1 VVGDLSIV
9 ESMPSTAMLIS
20 RLPVRSEVVLGFVP
34 LPVHFFLSLEH
45 SHQLAAL
52 TLVLISGVYLGYA
65 FKDGRPRV
73 IATEL
78 PAALGFAGAAWLGL
92 NGFAAL
98 IIVAL
103 VVHGVW
109 GLLHHNLMKADL
121 PRWYIPFCAAIDW
134 GLAACLL
141 AIWSF
146 GF

>member
-1 VVGDLSIV
+1 
-9 ESMPSTAMLIS
+9 MPSTPMLIS
-20 RLPVRSEVVLGFVP
+20 RLPVRFGLVLGFVP

-52 TLVLISGVYLGYA
+52 TVVLISGVYIGYA

-78 PAALGFAGAAWLGL
+78 LAALGFAGAAWLGL
-92 NGFAAL
+92 NGFPVLIIAAL
-98 IIVAL
+98 AL
-103 VVHGVW
+103 HGIW
-109 GLLHHNLMKADL
+109 DLLHHNLMKADL